1 MNAQHMAYV
10 ERDYAYVIK
19 PILDLTVV
27 SNAQDTANFMR
38 TNAFVM
44 RALQERTV
52 NKPRFAKKDAKKNG
66 VCRLGKCL
74 CNAGF
79 DGPDCAK
86 LLVCPGAC
94 NKQGQCR
101 LGKCYCNF
109 GFAEPDCKK
118 PGVCPNDCSKHGLCR
133 SGKCFC
139 DDGFEGDDCN
149 HVPGEGEEEEGNGEE
164 EGGPAPAP

>member
-52 NKPRFAKKDAKKNG
+52 NKPRFAKKDAKKMAFVVWG
-66 VCRLGKCL
+66 
-74 CNAGF
+74 NAF
-79 DGPDCAK
+79 VMRALTDPIV
-86 LLVCPGAC
+86 L
-94 NKQGQCR
+94 N
-101 LGKCYCNF
+101 
-109 GFAEPDCKK
+109 
-118 PGVCPNDCSKHGLCR
+118 S
-133 SGKCFC
+133 
-139 DDGFEGDDCN
+139 
-149 HVPGEGEEEEGNGEE
+149 
-164 EGGPAPAP
+164 